1 VNGRICQKYLDYPI
15 QGGIIMWTELFNVLI
30 EIAVVAMS
38 TAVTVLIRY
47 GIAYLS
53 ANTKDRKIQL
63 ALQELQTVMIDGVQY
78 TEQTFVA
85 PMKENGEWDFD
96 AQKAALQKAA
106 EYVVQNLT
114 KSTKKLVAS
123 DKDDLQTWV
132 EQKVESYIRSMK

>member
-1 VNGRICQKYLDYPI
+1 
-15 QGGIIMWTELFNVLI
+15 MWTELFNVLI

-38 TAVTVLIRY
+38 TAITVLIRY

-53 ANTKDRKIQL
+53 ANTKDRKVQL

-85 PMKENGEWDFD
+85 PMKENGKWDCD

-114 KSTKKLVAS
+114 KSAKKLVAS

-132 EQKVESYIRSMK
+132 EQKIESYIRSMK

>member
-1 VNGRICQKYLDYPI
+1 
-15 QGGIIMWTELFNVLI
+15 MWTELFNVLI

-53 ANTKDRKIQL
+53 ENTKDRKIQL

-114 KSTKKLVAS
+114 KSAKKLVAS

-132 EQKVESYIRSMK
+132 EQKIESYIRSMK

>member
-1 VNGRICQKYLDYPI
+1 
-15 QGGIIMWTELFNVLI
+15 MWTELFNVLI

-38 TAVTVLIRY
+38 TAITVLIRY

-53 ANTKDRKIQL
+53 ANTKDRKVQL

-85 PMKENGEWDFD
+85 PMKENGEWDCD

-123 DKDDLQTWV
+123 DKDDLQTWI
-132 EQKVESYIRSMK
+132 EQKIESYIRSMK

>member
-1 VNGRICQKYLDYPI
+1 
-15 QGGIIMWTELFNVLI
+15 MWTELFNVLI

-38 TAVTVLIRY
+38 TAITVLIRY

-53 ANTKDRKIQL
+53 ANTKDRKVQL
-63 ALQELQTVMIDGVQY
+63 ALRELQTVMIDGVQY

-85 PMKENGEWDFD
+85 PMKENGEWDCD

-114 KSTKKLVAS
+114 KSAKKLVAS

-132 EQKVESYIRSMK
+132 EQKIESYIRSMK

>member
-1 VNGRICQKYLDYPI
+1 
-15 QGGIIMWTELFNVLI
+15 MWTQLFNVLI

-47 GIAYLS
+47 GISYLS
-53 ANTKDRKIQL
+53 ANTKDRKVQM

-85 PMKENGEWDFD
+85 PMKESGEWDSD

-114 KSTKKLVAS
+114 KSTTKLVAS
-123 DKDDLQTWV
+123 DKDDLQTWI
-132 EQKVESYIRSMK
+132 EQKIESYIRSMK

>member
-1 VNGRICQKYLDYPI
+1 
-15 QGGIIMWTELFNVLI
+15 MWTELFNVLI

-38 TAVTVLIRY
+38 TAITVLIRY

-53 ANTKDRKIQL
+53 ANTKDRKVQL

-85 PMKENGEWDFD
+85 PMKENGEWDCD

-114 KSTKKLVAS
+114 KSAKKLVAS

-132 EQKVESYIRSMK
+132 EQKIESYIRSMK

>member
-1 VNGRICQKYLDYPI
+1 
-15 QGGIIMWTELFNVLI
+15 MWTELFNVLI
-30 EIAVVAMS
+30 EIAVVVMS

-53 ANTKDRKIQL
+53 ANTKDRKVQL

-78 TEQTFVA
+78 TEQTFVT
-85 PMKENGEWDFD
+85 PMKENGEWDCD

-123 DKDDLQTWV
+123 DKDDLQTWI
-132 EQKVESYIRSMK
+132 EQKIESYIRSMK

>member
-1 VNGRICQKYLDYPI
+1 
-15 QGGIIMWTELFNVLI
+15 MWTELFNVLI

-47 GIAYLS
+47 GIAYLN

-123 DKDDLQTWV
+123 DKDDLQTWI
-132 EQKVESYIRSMK
+132 EQKIESYIRSMK

>member
-1 VNGRICQKYLDYPI
+1 
-15 QGGIIMWTELFNVLI
+15 MWTELFNVLI

-38 TAVTVLIRY
+38 TAITVLIRY

-53 ANTKDRKIQL
+53 ANTKDRKVQL

-85 PMKENGEWDFD
+85 PMKESGEWDCD

-123 DKDDLQTWV
+123 DKDDLQTWI
-132 EQKVESYIRSMK
+132 EQKIESYIRSMK

>member
-1 VNGRICQKYLDYPI
+1 
-15 QGGIIMWTELFNVLI
+15 MWTELFNVLI

-38 TAVTVLIRY
+38 TAITVLIRY

-53 ANTKDRKIQL
+53 ANTKDRKIQM

-85 PMKENGEWDFD
+85 PMKENGKWDCD

-114 KSTKKLVAS
+114 KSTKKLVTS
-123 DKDDLQTWV
+123 DKDDLQTWI
-132 EQKVESYIRSMK
+132 EQKIESYIRSMK

>member
-1 VNGRICQKYLDYPI
+1 
-15 QGGIIMWTELFNVLI
+15 MWTELFKVLI

-38 TAVTVLIRY
+38 TAITVLIRY

-53 ANTKDRKIQL
+53 ANTKDRKVQL

-85 PMKENGEWDFD
+85 PMKENGEWDCD

-123 DKDDLQTWV
+123 DKDDLQTWI
-132 EQKVESYIRSMK
+132 EQKIESYIRSMK

>member
-1 VNGRICQKYLDYPI
+1 MMTELLDTLI
-15 QGGIIMWTELFNVLI
+15 QIIM
-30 EIAVVAMS
+30 AVISAALV
-38 TAVTVLIRY
+38 VLIRY
-47 GIAYLS
+47 GITYLS
-53 ANTKDRKIQL
+53 TRTKDDKIQL
-63 ALQELQTVMIDGVQY
+63 ALQELQTVLIDGVQY

-85 PMKENGEWDFD
+85 PMKENGEWDCD

-132 EQKVESYIRSMK
+132 EQKVESYIRSLK

>member
-1 VNGRICQKYLDYPI
+1 
-15 QGGIIMWTELFNVLI
+15 MWTELFNVLI

-38 TAVTVLIRY
+38 TAITVLIRY

-53 ANTKDRKIQL
+53 ANTKDRKVQL

-78 TEQTFVA
+78 TEQTFVV
-85 PMKENGEWDFD
+85 PMKENGEWDCD

-114 KSTKKLVAS
+114 KSAKKLVAS

-132 EQKVESYIRSMK
+132 EQKIESYIRSMK

>member
-1 VNGRICQKYLDYPI
+1 MNELLDTLI
-15 QGGIIMWTELFNVLI
+15 QIIM
-30 EIAVVAMS
+30 AVISAALV
-38 TAVTVLIRY
+38 VLIRY
-47 GIAYLS
+47 GITYLS
-53 ANTKDRKIQL
+53 TRTKDNKIQL
-63 ALQELQTVMIDGVQY
+63 ALQELQTVLIDGVQY

-85 PMKENGEWDFD
+85 PMKENGEWDCD

-132 EQKVESYIRSMK
+132 EQKVESYIRSLK

>member
-1 VNGRICQKYLDYPI
+1 
-15 QGGIIMWTELFNVLI
+15 MWTELFNVLI

-132 EQKVESYIRSMK
+132 EQKVESYIRSLK